1 MNKFDQEDKNII
13 ILLIIF
19 LFILSVYSIYLLLNN
34 KSDKENVEV
43 NKYYEEISSTDK
55 FKLYKFTGS
64 GEFNFNIRNNNIK
77 YLNNELSINGI
88 NIDRDIRI
96 VNYISFYDYNMVLLI
111 TSLVDRHQY
120 VLIFNTY
127 DNTYEVIDKFDD
139 MFIDDIESINIS
151 EAGIQLTLTNIIND
165 KLYINESYINPCNY
179 NKDII
184 INRNK
189 IIFYDYGSD
198 KFNDSEVLE
207 ETILN
212 EYKKNMC

>member
-1 MNKFDQEDKNII
+1 LNKFDQEDKNII
-13 ILLIIF
+13 ILVIIF

-165 KLYINESYINPCNY
+165 KLYINKEYINPCNY

-207 ETILN
+207 ETNLN